1 MEEILKQLRPPRR
14 NFHARDRGLCK
25 RQNLNRAQKY
35 HAKMFEPHENEIR
48 SAKLAS
54 RDAKRAR
61 KRFAKNSLERKKF
74 PKRDGC
80 WPCKLTKK
88 NGEENAPR
96 ASTQTWRSS
105 PLPYFRPDEC
115 VFQCVSGVSRWIN
128 PRVAGEKAF
137 FKRARAKEK
146 FVRKSL
152 NNELPVAVRASCL
165 LQFFFWNLWTNF
177 RPFLNV

>member
-61 KRFAKNSLERKKF
+61 KRFAKNSLERKNFQSATVVGLETNK
-74 PKRDGC
+74 
-80 WPCKLTKK
+80 KK
-88 NGEENAPR
+88 NGEENVPR
-96 ASTQTWRSS
+96 ASTQT
-105 PLPYFRPDEC
+105 
-115 VFQCVSGVSRWIN
+115 
-128 PRVAGEKAF
+128 
-137 FKRARAKEK
+137 
-146 FVRKSL
+146 
-152 NNELPVAVRASCL
+152 
-165 LQFFFWNLWTNF
+165 
-177 RPFLNV
+177 